1 MAESKVNRDNYIAL
15 QGWMITEL
23 GLKGNE
29 LIIYACIWGFSQ
41 AENQTFTGSLQYLA
55 DWTNSTK
62 RSVITCLKSLVDK
75 ELLVKKENTINGV
88 KFCEYHATKFTR
100 VVKKVH
106 QGSEESST
114 GGGEKSSPNNIAIN
128 NIDYNNRDNIVA
140 APPQEQKKPFGSL
153 ENVKLTDSEFQRLI
167 EEYGE
172 AEALKAIVFLDEY
185 IANNPK
191 YKRKS
196 HYLALRRWVF
206 DAIKE
211 KRIKAM
217 ELEQRERRAYEIR
230 QKQQLE
236 DLKKIYGS
244 SFDTDDF
251 FNASLKRTFGED
263 FEL

>member
-1 MAESKVNRDNYIAL
+1 MAESKVKRDNYIAV

-75 ELLVKKENTINGV
+75 GLLVKKENTINGV
-88 KFCEYHATKFTR
+88 KFCEYYATKFTT

-106 QGSEESST
+106 QGSEKSSM
-114 GGGEKSSPNNIAIN
+114 GGSEESSPNNIAIN
-128 NIDYNNRDNIVA
+128 NIADNNRDNIVP
-140 APPQEQKKPFGSL
+140 APPQEGKKPFG
-153 ENVKLTDSEFQRLI
+153 EHEKVRLTDSEYTKLI
-167 EEYGE
+167 EDYGE
-172 AEALKAIVFLDEY
+172 TEALEAIEFLDEY
-185 IANNPK
+185 IANNTK

-217 ELEQRERRAYEIR
+217 ELEQRERRAYDIR
-230 QKQQLE
+230 QKQQHE
-236 DLKKIYGS
+236 ELKKIYGS

-251 FNASLKRTFGED
+251 FQTSVKRTFGED